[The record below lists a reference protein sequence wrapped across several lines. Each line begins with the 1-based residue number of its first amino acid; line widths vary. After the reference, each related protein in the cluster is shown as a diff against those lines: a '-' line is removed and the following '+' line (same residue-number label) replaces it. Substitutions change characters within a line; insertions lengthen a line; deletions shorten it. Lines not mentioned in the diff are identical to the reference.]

1 MKTIVLLLLII
12 INLEDETPGK
22 YRYVLGSTGMLWA
35 VPVYFWNQYALSSTS
50 TFWAVPVWSRQY
62 RYTLGSTGTAHSI
75 PVLLRAYQ
83 SQNQTS
89 TAQSIPVLSRAYRYC
104 PGVSSSRHHHQA
116 DTLSILDVLAK
127 TPCLYL
133 IPELR
138 YPCHYYRH
146 RCRCPLPR
154 RHPSHLRHHHHHH
167 LGSWGNTKRKSS
179 RKPHVSI

>member
-1 MKTIVLLLLII
+1 MEPVCSGQYQYI
-12 INLEDETPGK
+12 
-22 YRYVLGSTGMLWA
+22 LGSTGMIWT
-35 VPVYFWNQYALSSTS
+35 VPVYSG
-50 TFWAVPVWSRQY
+50 QY
-62 RYTLGSTGTAHSI
+62 RYCPQHTGTAQSI
-75 PVLLRAYQ
+75 PVPKPNRYCPEH
-83 SQNQTS
+83 TG

-138 YPCHYYRH
+138 YPCHYCRH

>member
-1 MKTIVLLLLII
+1 MRCGCVSVKLLSPTDPREGSSNIYMQI
-12 INLEDETPGK
+12 HHQVAPK
-22 YRYVLGSTGMLWA
+22 CRPYRPPSHTT
-35 VPVYFWNQYALSSTS
+35 N
-50 TFWAVPVWSRQY
+50 
-62 RYTLGSTGTAHSI
+62 
-75 PVLLRAYQ
+75 Q
-83 SQNQTS
+83 SQNQTG

-167 LGSWGNTKRKSS
+167 LGSWGNTKQKSS